1 MHSKIIGF
9 FLLLA
14 GAILMIFK
22 LGVAPLNSF
31 FTWPFFLFLI
41 GACLVFFG
49 FLKSN
54 ASFALWG
61 GIFAGLGIAI
71 WGSRTIE
78 GWPTHW
84 SLIVGLIGVAFL
96 LQFAIN
102 KHNLSA
108 VIGSVLVLIGIFWW
122 PGIKEMPL
130 IAPVA
135 GILHTIWPVFVVV
148 LGVFLMVRK

>member
-1 MHSKIIGF
+1 
-9 FLLLA
+9 
-14 GAILMIFK
+14 MIFK

-31 FTWPFFLFLI
+31 FTWPFLLFLL
-41 GACLVFFG
+41 GAFLVFSG
-49 FLKSN
+49 FLTSN
-54 ASFALWG
+54 GGFALWG
-61 GIFAGLGIAI
+61 GIFAGLGLAI

-84 SLIVGLIGVAFL
+84 SLIVGLIGIAFL

-102 KHNLSA
+102 KHHLSA
-108 VIGSVLVLIGIFWW
+108 VTGSVLVLIGFFWW
-122 PGIKEMPL
+122 PGIRELPF

-148 LGVFLMVRK
+148 LGIFLMLRK